1 MKPLNKTKLI
11 GIERLLIII
20 GIIILMGASFF
31 AGIQICKLYNELKYF
46 NFEYVDSINSSNDVG
61 LSVSGDVIDPDVEGI
76 SEVDTSDGRPAL
88 IVEASN
94 TIDDPI
100 KINLMLNYVIDCESS
115 GRHEGIWGQAGEYG
129 ILQYKSETWDF
140 LSEKYNY
147 EGDWKNQD
155 DQIEL
160 FLLTSEQDKYQHWT
174 CYKTYKNN
182 N

>member
-1 MKPLNKTKLI
+1 MKSLNKNNLI
-11 GIERLLIII
+11 SIERLLIII

-46 NFEYVDSINSSNDVG
+46 DFSYVDDLNNVG
-61 LSVSGDVIDPDVEGI
+61 LSARVDSVESEGI
-76 SEVDTSDGRPAL
+76 SEVAQSEIGRPAL